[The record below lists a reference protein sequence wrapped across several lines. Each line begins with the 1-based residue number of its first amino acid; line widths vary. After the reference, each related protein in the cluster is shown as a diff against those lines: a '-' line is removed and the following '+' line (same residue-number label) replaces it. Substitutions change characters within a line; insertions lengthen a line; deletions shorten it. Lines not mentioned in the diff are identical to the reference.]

1 MAEQDKKAE
10 EITGHEPEKQAGGEK
25 KKGKSLFETARE
37 LEQAERRKQEL
48 AEREHQKQQAEA
60 DYKEREK
67 YGEQL

>member
-37 LEQAERRKQEL
+37 LEQAERRT
-48 AEREHQKQQAEA
+48 
-60 DYKEREK
+60 
-67 YGEQL
+67 G